1 MNILFYVSHL
11 TWKSQ
16 FSRCK
21 QHPKIVYTH
30 LAVCT
35 SGILNLFCSRP
46 LTCHWTFAFSA
57 VLITANFDWQPHK
70 RGGRDPRWGESG
82 VMCFCAPEPAKNGI
96 GKQNKLNGKIR
107 AHVCQGTTLLALC
120 VCAPYSG
127 KMGNQ
132 KCEKRKS
139 PMRIYQQVSVRPF
152 HGIKF
157 CN

>member
-1 MNILFYVSHL
+1 MNILFHMSRL

-16 FSRCK
+16 FSRSK

-70 RGGRDPRWGESG
+70 RGAWPKVGEKRRYVFLCPWAGKKWNRKTKQAKWENPGPRLSRNNIVGPVCVCPLLGE
-82 VMCFCAPEPAKNGI
+82 
-96 GKQNKLNGKIR
+96 NGKSEVREAEVSDADIPT
-107 AHVCQGTTLLALC
+107 G
-120 VCAPYSG
+120 VCAAIPWD
-127 KMGNQ
+127 
-132 KCEKRKS
+132 
-139 PMRIYQQVSVRPF
+139 
-152 HGIKF
+152 
-157 CN
+157 